1 MNLKKNVL
9 NNERPVKRN
18 SPDSG
23 YCNYFNYLEDDM
35 SEHKSIEILIP
46 DGVFYIVR
54 NKEIEQIKV
63 KDVEDD
69 LRISSCFGK
78 FWLIY
83 DIYFCFAS
91 YQYAEKARDEKYK

>member
-1 MNLKKNVL
+1 
-9 NNERPVKRN
+9 
-18 SPDSG
+18 
-23 YCNYFNYLEDDM
+23 M
-35 SEHKSIEILIP
+35 SERKPIEILIP

-63 KDVEDD
+63 KDMEDD

-78 FWLIY
+78 FWLVY

-91 YQYAEKARDEKYK
+91 YQDAEKVRDEKYK